1 MTKLKLGCFIFLF
14 QTVVYAKNV
23 CDTEELLGLVDRPT
37 FARGVCIV
45 PTHKSLLEYGATHF
59 KLIGEGESN
68 SVGEGEYRLGLGR
81 DTELDINPP
90 NYYQQT
96 IDPKAGFG
104 FTTIGLKSIFY
115 QNEHF
120 AFSLD
125 GGLVPSG
132 GSIYFGSRGLH
143 GFINGIWYD
152 EVNDVFA
159 HSFVFG
165 YANYGEYNQIEFE
178 DFGSFNF
185 DYAFSFKL
193 SEPLVWFNE
202 FYGQNKSHTN
212 SGLGI
217 VYSTGLVYLLHPNIS
232 FDIRYGQRVVGEL
245 NYSTSFIGVGGAFK
259 FF

>member
-165 YANYGEYNQIEFE
+165 IIRLNLRILAHLILITHLAL
-178 DFGSFNF
+178 NF
-185 DYAFSFKL
+185 PNHS
-193 SEPLVWFNE
+193 
-202 FYGQNKSHTN
+202 
-212 SGLGI
+212 SGLMNSMGKTNLI
-217 VYSTGLVYLLHPNIS
+217 QIQG
-232 FDIRYGQRVVGEL
+232 
-245 NYSTSFIGVGGAFK
+245 
-259 FF
+259 